1 MGRVPVVVSLKS
13 LTEED
18 LVRILTEPKNALI
31 KQYKKLFEL
40 DGVEL
45 EFEEEALRAI
55 AKETMERKTGARGLR
70 SIIEKSVNELM
81 YEIPSDD
88 TIAKCII
95 TKETVEGTGEPEI
108 VYSDVPRPRKN
119 FSKRHAKKNSGEIA

>member
-1 MGRVPVVVSLKS
+1 M
-13 LTEED
+13 
-18 LVRILTEPKNALI
+18 RILTEPKSAI
-31 KQYKKLFEL
+31 CKQYKKLFEL

-81 YEIPSDD
+81 YEIPSDES
-88 TIAKCII
+88 IAKCII
-95 TKETVEGTGEPEI
+95 TKETVEGTGQPDI
-108 VYSDVPRPRKN
+108 VYSDVPRPKKT
-119 FSKRHAKKNSGEIA
+119 FTKRHAKKNSGEIA